1 MSFQMVH
8 MEIAYRVAEMTGIKE
23 RAAFILGSVLP
34 DSVHMRDDYSRT
46 FLKDAVPGVHLMT
59 TTGGSIIYVSSE
71 KSMR

>member
-34 DSVHMRDDYSRT
+34 DSVHMRDDYSIEQ
-46 FLKDAVPGVHLMT
+46 KIMSHLFE
-59 TTGGSIIYVSSE
+59 GFVFSWRAYDCSGNSS
-71 KSMR
+71 SLPD